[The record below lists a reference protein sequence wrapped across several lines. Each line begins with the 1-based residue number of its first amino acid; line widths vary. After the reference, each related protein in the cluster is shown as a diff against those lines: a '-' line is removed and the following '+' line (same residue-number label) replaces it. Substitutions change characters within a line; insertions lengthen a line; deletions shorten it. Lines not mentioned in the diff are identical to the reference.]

1 MSGINP
7 RIKVRAKSSQSIDYY
22 VDGLKRGDRY
32 ILSECITLVESTH
45 SKDDQLR
52 LDLLKYAT
60 QQKSASRRIA
70 ITGSPGA
77 GKSTLIEALGSSFI
91 TAGDDVAVLAI
102 DPSSSQ
108 SGGSILGD
116 KTRMQALSQAT
127 GAYIRPTAA
136 GKTLGGTARHTKEA
150 MTLCEAAGF
159 DTIIIETV
167 GVGQSETEV
176 AGIVDM
182 MLVVLLPG
190 AGDEVQGIKRGI
202 MEMADLLIIN
212 KADGDRLSLAH
223 DTMLAYRS
231 ALSLLPR
238 RHDTWRPKAI
248 KVSALHKEGLDKI
261 TAAVTTYY
269 TTLGGEAIDRL
280 RLEQDAKWYRYQVE
294 RIIIDRF
301 LKDPT
306 YAQIVNDCMTDIVQA
321 DIDAFT
327 ALDQTIN
334 QILGA

>member
-1 MSGINP
+1 M
-7 RIKVRAKSSQSIDYY
+7 RAKSSKSIDYY
-22 VDGLKRGDRY
+22 IKGLQRGDRY
-32 ILSECITLVESTH
+32 ILGECITLVESTKA
-45 SKDDQLR
+45 KDQSIR
-52 LDLLKYAT
+52 LALLQYACT
-60 QQKSASRRIA
+60 LKSASRRIA

-77 GKSTLIEALGSSFI
+77 GKSTLIEAIGNRFI
-91 TAGDDVAVLAI
+91 TSGERVAVLAI

-108 SGGSILGD
+108 SSGSILGD
-116 KTRMQALSQAT
+116 KTRMQELSQSS
-127 GAYIRPTAA
+127 GAFIRPTAA

-159 DTIIIETV
+159 DTIIVETV

-212 KADGDRLSLAH
+212 KADGDRLSLAK

-238 RHDTWRPKAI
+238 RHKSWRPKTIQA
-248 KVSALHKEGLDKI
+248 SALYKQGLDKI
-261 TAAVTTYY
+261 TAAISEYY
-269 TTLGGEAIDRL
+269 TALGSQAIHQQRL
-280 RLEQDAKWYRYQVE
+280 DQDAKWYRYQVE
-294 RIIIDRF
+294 RMIIDRF
-301 LKDPT
+301 LKDPS
-306 YAQIVNDCMTDIVQA
+306 YAQVVKNYKTQVA
-321 DIDAFT
+321 AAKIDAFS
-327 ALDQTIN
+327 ALDQTILK
-334 QILGA
+334 ILGV